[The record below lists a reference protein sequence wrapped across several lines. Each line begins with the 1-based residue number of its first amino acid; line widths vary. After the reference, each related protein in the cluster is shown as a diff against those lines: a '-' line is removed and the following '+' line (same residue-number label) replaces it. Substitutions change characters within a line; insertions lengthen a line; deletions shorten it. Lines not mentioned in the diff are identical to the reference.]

1 VSESTARP
9 NILLLMVDQWRA
21 DALGCAGH
29 PVVETPHLDTLAAGG
44 TRFRQ
49 AYTACPSCIAA
60 RAALLTGMTPAHHG
74 FVGYQDAVN
83 WQYEHTLPR
92 TLGQAGYQTHCVGK
106 MHTHPQRNRV
116 GFDDVQLHDG
126 YLHYGR
132 RGGQDYGRV
141 DDYLPWL
148 RERTGMAYA
157 DYIDTGM
164 GCNGY
169 AVQPWTRDEMLH
181 PTAWVTTQSIDFLRR
196 RDPTHPFFL
205 MASYHR
211 PHPPLDP
218 PKSYLERYLA
228 KPLPPLP
235 VGDWVEHDLDL
246 CRGMDSPVP
255 RDPAQVDLAR
265 RAYYA
270 QCTFIDHQVNRLFMA
285 LSEDGLLTNTVIVFV
300 SDHGDLLYD
309 HRFIA
314 KSQPFAG
321 SAGVPL
327 IVALPRDRWSART
340 GEQVSDAV
348 VELRD
353 LYPTFCE
360 LADTP
365 IPDSVDGHSLL
376 PLMRGA
382 ASAVREW
389 LHGEHT
395 AGPWSNH
402 WLTDGREKYVWY
414 AQTGRE
420 LLFDLD
426 SDPAECHN
434 LGDRQPDRLALWR
447 GRLAAELDGR
457 PEGFVADG
465 RLLAGQ
471 RQMSALPHAGQG
483 WRRNVKQP

>member
-1 VSESTARP
+1 MSETATRP
-9 NILLLMVDQWRA
+9 NLLLIMVDQWRA

-60 RAALLTGMTPAHHG
+60 RAALFTGMTPAHHG

-83 WQYEHTLPR
+83 WEYEHTLPR
-92 TLGQAGYQTHCVGK
+92 TLGSAGYQTHCVGK

-132 RGGQDYGRV
+132 RGGMDYGRV

-157 DYIDTGM
+157 DHIDTGM

-196 RDPTHPFFL
+196 RDPTQPFFL

-218 PKSYLERYLA
+218 PRSYLERYLS

-255 RDPAQVDLAR
+255 RDAAQVDLAR

-300 SDHGDLLYD
+300 SDHGDMLYD

-327 IVALPRDRWSART
+327 IIALPRDRWSART

-376 PLMRGA
+376 PLMRGT
-382 ASAVREW
+382 ASGVRDW

-395 AGPWSNH
+395 AGSWSNH

-414 AQTGRE
+414 AQSGRE

-447 GRLAAELDGR
+447 GRLATELDGR
-457 PEGFVADG
+457 PEGFVAAG
-465 RLLAGQ
+465 RLVAGQ
-471 RQMSALPHAGQG
+471 RQSSALPHAGQG